1 LYNWVTAAWNQI
13 DSRTVSTTD
22 VKVTYNQS
30 APANYISSTGQIR
43 LRVYSSGSLTS
54 FTCSGDWMQFQVQS
68 TSATKGVFDISTNQ
82 NTEKE
87 LLLFP
92 NPTSHSTTLKYSLQ
106 QDSKVSISIHDIN
119 GRIIKTVLNDAME
132 ILGEKTNQI
141 DVSGMPR
148 GIYFVKTKINNKI
161 SISKLVVN

>member
-1 LYNWVTAAWNQI
+1 
-13 DSRTVSTTD
+13 
-22 VKVTYNQS
+22 
-30 APANYISSTGQIR
+30 
-43 LRVYSSGSLTS
+43 
-54 FTCSGDWMQFQVQS
+54 
-68 TSATKGVFDISTNQ
+68 
-82 NTEKE
+82 
-87 LLLFP
+87 LLFP